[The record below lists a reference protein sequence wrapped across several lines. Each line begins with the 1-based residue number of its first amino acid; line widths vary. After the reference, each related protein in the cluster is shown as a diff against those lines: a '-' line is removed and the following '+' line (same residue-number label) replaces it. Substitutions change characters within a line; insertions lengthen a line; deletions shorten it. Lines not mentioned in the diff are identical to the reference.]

1 MTPTSWCRQQEPK
14 LAARAPCTSCKLG
27 SGRSH
32 SLRFGSG
39 VFFRD
44 GKNDLGATEQITT
57 WTERRG
63 AGYRQ
68 VFSHPSMAQHLL
80 RGSTDA
86 ALSGRRWPHSQAPV
100 CLSVHLSVCPSLP
113 QTTADTWGCRGGC
126 RASQKLS
133 WSLPLKTKGM

>member
-14 LAARAPCTSCKLG
+14 LAARVPCTSCKLG

-39 VFFRD
+39 VFFKD

-57 WTERRG
+57 RTERRG

-68 VFSHPSMAQHLL
+68 ALSLPSTAQHLL
-80 RGSTDA
+80 RGSTAA
-86 ALSGRRWPHSQAPV
+86 ALSGRRWLCSRAPGRP
-100 CLSVHLSVCPSLP
+100 SVHLSVRPSLP
-113 QTTADTWGCRGGC
+113 QTTADTWGCWGGC

-133 WSLPLKTKGM
+133 WSFPLKTKGM